1 MNKTSI
7 KLKKVLSL
15 AIISCCE
22 RQSNAFER
30 SVRNAPKT
38 FPLST
43 LHFHFSYI
51 VIRQFRARY
60 FFLKPYWNFDK
71 NLFRSQVPVLKTGK
85 MWACFEIL
93 AQVTKPMHLLKS
105 RHMQSMLA
113 FFFIIFIG
121 LSVLWIAFL
130 VPDALISLIISPTGT
145 FEKLRVCSQKHLD
158 GFEISI

>member
-71 NLFRSQVPVLKTGK
+71 NLFRNQVPVLKTGK

-93 AQVTKPMHLLKS
+93 AQVPKPMHLLKS

-121 LSVLWIAFL
+121 LSVLWMAF
-130 VPDALISLIISPTGT
+130 PLISLIISPTGT